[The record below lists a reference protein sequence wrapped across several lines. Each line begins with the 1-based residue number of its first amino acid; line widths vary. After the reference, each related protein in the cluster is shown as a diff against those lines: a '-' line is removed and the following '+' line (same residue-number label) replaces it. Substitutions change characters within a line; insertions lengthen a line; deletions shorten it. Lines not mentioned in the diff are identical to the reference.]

1 MSQKVAELLSRLE
14 KRLDRSAIVS
24 ADEAGPGYRED
35 PDGKTGALPEFVLR
49 PRKTGE
55 VSDILRLCNEAGQR
69 LVVQG
74 GRTGLAGAA
83 RIQPGEAV
91 LSLERM
97 TAIETPDREA
107 ATIVAEAGAPLQM
120 VQDAADTAGLLF
132 GVDIGARGTATVGGN
147 VATNAGGIR
156 VLRYGMYR
164 AQVLGLEAVLADGSI
179 LTSLKGLSKDNSGYD
194 LNQLFIGS
202 EGTLGIVTRACLRL
216 HPKPATEV
224 NAFCALASLDAAIA
238 LLALLR
244 QKLGP
249 LLSAYEVN
257 FAPLYGAMI
266 PGMDAPA
273 PLPVG
278 SPVYVLAEIQGS
290 EPYRDGER
298 FAAVLMQAVE
308 DGVIDDVVVSQSPRE
323 FHALWAVREDA
334 NRFLFS
340 IKAWSASMSASRW
353 RGWALSCGKRKLR
366 SRPLNAT
373 PTSTS
378 SAISAMAICTIR
390 SARWIRRRRMTSS
403 IAASLRP
410 AAASRPSM
418 ASASTRRNGC
428 TSCAAMPRA
437 RPCAA

>member
-194 LNQLFIGS
+194 LNQL
-202 EGTLGIVTRACLRL
+202 
-216 HPKPATEV
+216 
-224 NAFCALASLDAAIA
+224 
-238 LLALLR
+238 LLAAKAR
-244 QKLGP
+244 WA
-249 LLSAYEVN
+249 SSR
-257 FAPLYGAMI
+257 
-266 PGMDAPA
+266 APA
-273 PLPVG
+273 C
-278 SPVYVLAEIQGS
+278 
-290 EPYRDGER
+290 D
-298 FAAVLMQAVE
+298 
-308 DGVIDDVVVSQSPRE
+308 
-323 FHALWAVREDA
+323 
-334 NRFLFS
+334 
-340 IKAWSASMSASRW
+340 
-353 RGWALSCGKRKLR
+353 CTR
-366 SRPLNAT
+366 SRPPRST
-373 PTSTS
+373 P
-378 SAISAMAICTIR
+378 
-390 SARWIRRRRMTSS
+390 SARL
-403 IAASLRP
+403 LR
-410 AAASRPSM
+410 
-418 ASASTRRNGC
+418 STRRSRCLRCSGRSSDPC
-428 TSCAAMPRA
+428 S
-437 RPCAA
+437 RPMR